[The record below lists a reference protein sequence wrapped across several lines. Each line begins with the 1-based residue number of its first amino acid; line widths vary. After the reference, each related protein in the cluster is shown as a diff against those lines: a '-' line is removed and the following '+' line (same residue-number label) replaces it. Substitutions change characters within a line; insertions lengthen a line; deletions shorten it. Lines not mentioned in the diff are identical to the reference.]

1 MYIFQHFRF
10 FYFVFFP
17 VFIVKMLLNSIL
29 STDLFTFFNY
39 QFLNEKLL
47 FFLKFCKK
55 NILIINKALNF
66 LFKMQS
72 KRPLSPHLSIHKYV
86 LTAVFSIF
94 HRFTGIALS
103 LGAILLAIWICL
115 IALGQDYFSIFQFIS
130 SFFIFK
136 IFLFLWT
143 LAIFYHLFNGIRYLF
158 WSYGK
163 LMQLEVVYKSGYAV
177 IFLSILSTILVWLS
191 V

>member
-1 MYIFQHFRF
+1 MSRFQHFRIFWLIF
-10 FYFVFFP
+10 FLVFS
-17 VFIVKMLLNSIL
+17 IKILLNSIL
-29 STDLFTFFNY
+29 STDLFTYFSY
-39 QFLNEKLL
+39 LFLNTKLL
-47 FFLKFCKK
+47 FFLNFRKK
-55 NILIINKALNF
+55 NILRTNKVLNF

-136 IFLFLWT
+136 LFLFLWT

-163 LMQLEVVYKSGYAV
+163 LMQLGVVYKSGYAV
-177 IFLSILSTILVWLS
+177 IFFSILSTILVWLS

>member
-1 MYIFQHFRF
+1 MILVFQH
-10 FYFVFFP
+10 
-17 VFIVKMLLNSIL
+17 
-29 STDLFTFFNY
+29 
-39 QFLNEKLL
+39 KLL
-47 FFLKFCKK
+47 FFLNFRKK
-55 NILIINKALNF
+55 NILRTKKVLNF

-103 LGAILLAIWICL
+103 LGAILLSIWTSL
-115 IALGQDYFSIFQFIS
+115 IALGQDYFLIFQSIS
-130 SFFIFK
+130 SYFIFK
-136 IFLFLWT
+136 LFLFFWT

-163 LMQLEVVYKSGYAV
+163 LMQLGVVYKSGYAV
-177 IFLSILSTILVWLS
+177 LFLSALTTILVWVS

>member
-1 MYIFQHFRF
+1 M
-10 FYFVFFP
+10 
-17 VFIVKMLLNSIL
+17 N
-29 STDLFTFFNY
+29 
-39 QFLNEKLL
+39 
-47 FFLKFCKK
+47 FCKK
-55 NILIINKALNF
+55 NILRRYKVSVLLYKMSLN
-66 LFKMQS
+66 
-72 KRPLSPHLSIHKYV
+72 RPLSPHLSIHKKV

-103 LGAILLAIWICL
+103 LGAVLLALWTYL
-115 IALGQDYFSIFQFIS
+115 IAMGEDYFIIFQTLS
-130 SFFIFK
+130 SHLIFK

-163 LMQLEVVYKSGYAV
+163 LMQLGVVYKSGYAV
-177 IFLSILSTILVWLS
+177 LFLSALATILVWAS